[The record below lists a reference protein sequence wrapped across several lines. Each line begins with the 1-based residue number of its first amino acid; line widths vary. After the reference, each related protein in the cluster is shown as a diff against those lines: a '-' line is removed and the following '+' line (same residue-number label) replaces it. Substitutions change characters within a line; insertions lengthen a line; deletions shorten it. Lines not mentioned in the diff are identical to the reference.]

1 MRHAPPIV
9 VRIFKN
15 FSAHVYGQLVI
26 AFIQLAG
33 VPILL
38 HFWGVRLYGE
48 WLILCAIPAY
58 LSMTDLGFA
67 QSAANDM
74 TQRMGRSDR
83 EGALVVFQ
91 SIGVLIGIC
100 SIVGLIL
107 VIVVL
112 TTTPFSSWLPLH
124 ALSQKEAAWVLGL
137 LAAEVLVKLNEG
149 TLHAGYRANGGNA
162 LHWSI
167 YYSTLLVQYLGLW
180 LMAMTGHGPVAAAGV
195 FLGVRL
201 VVTPAV
207 ALLLL
212 WLYPWLPIGVSH
224 SRWVEVRK
232 LTKPALANLAFPL
245 AQGLNIQGMVLVVG
259 AVLGPIA
266 VVTFATLR
274 TLTRLALQAVLT
286 ISHATEPEFAHVFGI
301 GDIVLLRRLYIHTTR
316 IALALAVA
324 LAIGLYFFGGWILRL
339 WTHGKVTMDAPL
351 FAWLLA
357 SAVAGTLWYSGL
369 TLLKAANRHLR
380 AAVVFVF
387 AAALAVALAYALMK
401 FSGNLPYAGLALLCM
416 DVLMII
422 YVLPAAS
429 RFCGGTTISILR
441 QLLNPF
447 SIMHGRSQ

>member
-1 MRHAPPIV
+1 MRPISPIWQ
-9 VRIFKN
+9 RIAKGFGTN
-15 FSAHVYGQLVI
+15 VYGQIVVVV
-26 AFIQLAG
+26 IQLVG
-33 VPILL
+33 VPVLL
-38 HFWGVRLYGE
+38 HFWGVQLYGE
-48 WLILCAIPAY
+48 WLILSAVPAY

-91 SIGVLIGIC
+91 SIGALIALC
-100 SIVGLIL
+100 SLGGLIF
-107 VIVVL
+107 VICIL
-112 TTTPFSSWLPLH
+112 ALSPFASWLPVR
-124 ALSQKEAAWVLGL
+124 ALNPNQAAWVLGL

-149 TLHAGYRANGGNA
+149 TLHAGFRANNGYS
-162 LHWSI
+162 LHVAI
-167 YYSTLLVQYLGLW
+167 YYSTLLAQYLGLW
-180 LMAMTGHGPVAAAGV
+180 LMAITGHGPVAAAGI
-195 FLGVRL
+195 FFGVRL
-201 VVTPAV
+201 LVTPAV
-207 ALLLL
+207 GILLVRC
-212 WLYPWLPIGVSH
+212 YPWLPIGISH
-224 SRWVEVRK
+224 VHWAEVRK

-266 VVTFATLR
+266 VVIFATLR

-286 ISHATEPEFAHVFGI
+286 ISHAAEPEFALVYGM
-301 GDIVLLRRLYIHTTR
+301 GDKALLRRLYIHTTQ
-316 IALALAVA
+316 IALVLAVA
-324 LAIGLYFFGGWILRL
+324 LVIGLYFFGGWILRL
-339 WTHGKVTMDAPL
+339 WTHGKVAMDSSL
-351 FAWLLA
+351 FTWLLA

-387 AAALAVALAYALMK
+387 TAALAVALAYTLMK
-401 FSGNLPYAGLALLCM
+401 FTGNLSYAGMALLST

-429 RFCGGTTISILR
+429 RFCGGSLISVLW

-447 SIMHGRSQ
+447 SILHVRPQ